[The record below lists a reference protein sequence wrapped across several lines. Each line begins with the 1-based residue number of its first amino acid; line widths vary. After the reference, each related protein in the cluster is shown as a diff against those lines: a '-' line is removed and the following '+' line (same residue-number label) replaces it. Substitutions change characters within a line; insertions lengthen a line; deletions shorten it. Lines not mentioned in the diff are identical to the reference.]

1 MRRVGENGLVHRQE
15 RRVVN
20 FAYPRLLLVC
30 AAFALGETLALGT
43 GAFAV
48 AVPIGVVFGAA
59 AYILTQD
66 IGRGGGGGGRG
77 GQGRYWRGRRI
88 DDDKRRWN

>member
-1 MRRVGENGLVHRQE
+1 MRRLGEDGLVHRKE

-30 AAFALGETLALGT
+30 AAFALGETLALSA
-43 GAFAV
+43 GAFEM
-48 AVPIGVVFGAA
+48 AVPIGVAFGAA
-59 AYILTQD
+59 AYILTQE
-66 IGRGGGGGGRG
+66 IGRGGGRG
-77 GQGRYWRGRRI
+77 GKGSYWRGRRV

>member
-1 MRRVGENGLVHRQE
+1 MWRLGENSVFHRE
-15 RRVVN
+15 EWRFVN
-20 FAYPRLLLVC
+20 VAYPRLLLVC
-30 AAFALGETLALGT
+30 AAFALGETLAWMA
-43 GAFAV
+43 GALDMAMLV
-48 AVPIGVVFGAA
+48 GLAFGAG

-66 IGRGGGGGGRG
+66 IGRGGGSG

>member
-1 MRRVGENGLVHRQE
+1 MNV
-15 RRVVN
+15 
-20 FAYPRLLLVC
+20 AYPRLLLVC
-30 AAFALGETLALGT
+30 AAFALGETLAWMA
-43 GAFAV
+43 GALDMAMLV
-48 AVPIGVVFGAA
+48 GLAFGAG

-66 IGRGGGGGGRG
+66 IGRGGRNG

>member
-1 MRRVGENGLVHRQE
+1 MNV
-15 RRVVN
+15 
-20 FAYPRLLLVC
+20 AYPRLLLVC
-30 AAFALGETLALGT
+30 AAFALGETLAWMA
-43 GAFAV
+43 GALDMAMLV
-48 AVPIGVVFGAA
+48 GLAFGAG

-66 IGRGGGGGGRG
+66 IGGGGSG

>member
-1 MRRVGENGLVHRQE
+1 MWRVGENSLVHRKE
-15 RRVVN
+15 RDVVN

-30 AAFALGETLALGT
+30 AAFALGQTLALIA
-43 GAFAV
+43 GALELAV
-48 AVPIGVVFGAA
+48 LIGVVFGAA

-66 IGRGGGGGGRG
+66 IGRGGGGGR
-77 GQGRYWRGRRI
+77 GQGRYWRGRRL